1 MIRDFKIEFC
11 ASPFSAIF
19 AKFYSKNT
27 KIVPL
32 ILTSYKVIMAKEL
45 TKRTTD
51 YSQWYNELVAQADL
65 AEHSAVRGCMV
76 IKPYGYAIWENMQ
89 KELDRMFKETGHV
102 NAYFPLFVPKSLF
115 EAEEKNAEGFA
126 KECAVVTHYRLKND
140 PEKPGHLMVDPE
152 SKLEEELI
160 VRPTSEAIIWK
171 TYKGWIQSYRDLPLL
186 INQWANVVRWE
197 MRTRL
202 FLRTTEFLWQEG
214 HTAHATK
221 EEALIETEKML
232 GVYAEFAEKFLAI
245 PVLRG
250 IKTANERFAGAEE
263 TYCIEALMQDGK
275 ALQAGTSHFLGQ
287 NFAKAFDV
295 KFSNKEGKLEHVW
308 ATSWG
313 VSTRLMG
320 ALIMAH
326 SDDNGLVLPPRM
338 APIQVVIVP
347 IYKTDEE
354 HARISEAVAALEKEL
369 KAKGI
374 RVKYD
379 DRDAYR
385 PGWKFAEHELR
396 GVPVRLGLGPKDL
409 ESGMIELA
417 RRDTMTKSSVK
428 REEVV
433 EMIIGLMDEIQE
445 NMYKL
450 AVKRREETTHVV
462 NSWAEFEAA
471 LEKGGFIYAHWDGT
485 PETETEIKNKTKATI
500 RCIPLENKMEEGKC
514 VLTGKPSKQRVV
526 FARAY

>member
-1 MIRDFKIEFC
+1 
-11 ASPFSAIF
+11 
-19 AKFYSKNT
+19 
-27 KIVPL
+27 
-32 ILTSYKVIMAKEL
+32 MAKEL
-45 TKRTTD
+45 TKRSSD
-51 YSQWYNELVAQADL
+51 YSKWYNELVANADL
-65 AEHSAVRGCMV
+65 AEHSAVKGCMV

-89 KELDRMFKETGHV
+89 AVLDKMFKDTGHV

-115 EAEEKNAEGFA
+115 EAEEKNAAGFA
-126 KECAVVTHYRLKND
+126 KECAIVTHYRLKANPD
-140 PEKPGHLMVDPE
+140 NPGSLMVDPD

-214 HTAHATK
+214 HTAHATR
-221 EEALIETEKML
+221 EEAIEETEKML
-232 GVYAEFAEKFLAI
+232 GVYADFSENFLAI

-250 IKTANERFAGAEE
+250 IKSANERFAGAEE

-295 KFSNKEGKLEHVW
+295 KFSNKEGKLDYVW
-308 ATSWG
+308 ASSWG

-326 SDDNGLVLPPRM
+326 SDDHGLIIPPKM

-354 HARISEAVAALEKEL
+354 HAKIVEHVSVLKKEL
-369 KAKGI
+369 EAQNI
-374 RVKYD
+374 RVKFD
-379 DRDAYR
+379 DRDTQR
-385 PGWKFAEHELR
+385 PGFKFAEHELR
-396 GVPVRLGLGPKDL
+396 GVPVRLGIGPKDL
-409 ESGMIELA
+409 ESGKIELA
-417 RRDTMTKSSVK
+417 RRDTLTKESVE
-428 REEVV
+428 RTNVV
-433 EMIIGLMDEIQE
+433 AIVVALMVEIQTSMF
-445 NMYKL
+445 NL
-450 AVKRREETTHVV
+450 ALQRRAESTSVV
-462 NSWAEFEAA
+462 NTWEEFEAA
-471 LEKGGFIYAHWDGT
+471 LEKGGFVYAHWDGT
-485 PETETEIKNKTKATI
+485 PESEQKIKEKTKATI
-500 RCIPLENKMEEGKC
+500 RCIPIDNKQENGKC
-514 VLTGKPSKQRVV
+514 ILTGNDSKQRVV